1 MNHLCRRVIA
11 GISVMMACNT
21 HSLLYAQDTIRITLP
36 QTEGIF
42 LEKNLG
48 LLAEKYNISI
58 AEAQVVQS
66 KLYPNPNFAISGNLY
81 NPERKKMFDVGNNTG
96 QYTIDVQQLV
106 LLAGKRNKQIK
117 MAQTN
122 VAMSQNNFYD
132 LLRTLRFTLRS
143 DFYQAYYLN
152 NSISA
157 YNVQIESVQKLAD
170 SFDLLLQ
177 KGTVTLKDAVRIKSL
192 LYSLKTEQT
201 LLQNQFNDVQSE
213 IQQLLQHNKAVYIPV
228 PDSNLAA
235 LTPVSSIPLQ
245 SLIDSAYDHRADLKL
260 ANNAVLYNQQNL
272 AYQKALSV
280 PDLTLGAEFD
290 KRGSFVDNATFL
302 NLAIDLP
309 FFNRNQGNIKSAKF
323 SIEQSKLLA
332 DKQRQQVE
340 NEVQHAYT
348 NALNTDKMLK
358 TIDPAFSAQF
368 EQLLQSV
375 LLNFEKRNI
384 SLLDFTDFYES
395 YKQNIL
401 QLNQIQNERMQAIET
416 LNFTCGSTVIGN

>member
-36 QTEGIF
+36 QAEGIF

-323 SIEQSKLLA
+323 SIAQSKLLA

-401 QLNQIQNERMQAIET
+401 QLNQIQNERMQAIEN

>member
-36 QTEGIF
+36 QAEGIF

-48 LLAEKYNISI
+48 LLAEKYNISM

-309 FFNRNQGNIKSAKF
+309 FFNRNQGNIKSAKL
-323 SIEQSKLLA
+323 SIAQSKLLA

-401 QLNQIQNERMQAIET
+401 QLNQIQNERMQAIEN

>member
-1 MNHLCRRVIA
+1 M
-11 GISVMMACNT
+11 
-21 HSLLYAQDTIRITLP
+21 
-36 QTEGIF
+36 
-42 LEKNLG
+42 
-48 LLAEKYNISI
+48 
-58 AEAQVVQS
+58 
-66 KLYPNPNFAISGNLY
+66 
-81 NPERKKMFDVGNNTG
+81 
-96 QYTIDVQQLV
+96 
-106 LLAGKRNKQIK
+106 
-117 MAQTN
+117 
-122 VAMSQNNFYD
+122 
-132 LLRTLRFTLRS
+132 
-143 DFYQAYYLN
+143 
-152 NSISA
+152 
-157 YNVQIESVQKLAD
+157 
-170 SFDLLLQ
+170 
-177 KGTVTLKDAVRIKSL
+177 
-192 LYSLKTEQT
+192 
-201 LLQNQFNDVQSE
+201 
-213 IQQLLQHNKAVYIPV
+213 
-228 PDSNLAA
+228 
-235 LTPVSSIPLQ
+235 
-245 SLIDSAYDHRADLKL
+245 
-260 ANNAVLYNQQNL
+260 LYNQQNL

>member
-157 YNVQIESVQKLAD
+157 YNAQIESVQKLAD

>member
-1 MNHLCRRVIA
+1 MKQLCLVIT
-11 GISVMMACNT
+11 GICVMQLYSAMQ
-21 HSLLYAQDTIRITLP
+21 LLHAQDTLRITLP
-36 QTEGIF
+36 QAENIF
-42 LEKNLG
+42 LEKNLS
-48 LLAEKYNISI
+48 LLAEKYNISM

-66 KLYPNPNFAISGNLY
+66 KLYPNPNFAVSGNLY
-81 NPERKKMFDVGNNTG
+81 NPDRKKMFDVSNNTG
-96 QYTIDVQQLV
+96 QYTVDVQQLI
-106 LLAGKRNKQIK
+106 LLAGKRNKQVK

-122 VAMSQNNFYD
+122 VAMSKNSFYD
-132 LLRTLRFTLRS
+132 LLRTLRFSLRS
-143 DFYQAYYLN
+143 DFYQVFYLN
-152 NSISA
+152 NSINA
-157 YNVQIESVQKLAD
+157 YNAQIESVQKLAD

-201 LLQNQFNDVQSE
+201 LLQNQFNDVQAE
-213 IQQLLQHNKAVYIPV
+213 IQQLLQNNKTVYIPV
-228 PDSNLAA
+228 ADSNLAA
-235 LTPVSSIPLQ
+235 LKPISTIPLQ
-245 SLIDSAYDHRADLKL
+245 SLIDSAYNNRADLKL
-260 ANNAVLYNQQNL
+260 ANNTVLYNQQNY

-280 PDLTLGAEFD
+280 PDLTLGAQFD

-323 SIEQSKLLA
+323 GIDQSKLLA
-332 DKQRQQVE
+332 DKQTQQVE
-340 NEVQHAYT
+340 NEVQHAYS

-358 TIDPAFSAQF
+358 TIDPNFSTQF

-401 QLNQIQNERMQAIET
+401 QLNQIQNERMQAIEN